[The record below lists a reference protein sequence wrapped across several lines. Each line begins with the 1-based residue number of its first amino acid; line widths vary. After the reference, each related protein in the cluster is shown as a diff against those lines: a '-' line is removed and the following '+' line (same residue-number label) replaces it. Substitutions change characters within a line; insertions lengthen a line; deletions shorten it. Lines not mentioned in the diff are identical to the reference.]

1 MNNKEWIAMQ
11 TGLVLEGGGT
21 RGSYT
26 AGVLDVFLEKGIEF
40 PNVYGISAGACNA
53 VSYISKQPRR
63 NLEIF
68 YRFIGDERYLSVANL
83 YRTGSLFGFGFI
95 FGELSHNLVPL
106 DYETFRNSPVKFR
119 VGATNVVTGR
129 AVFFDK
135 KDIMFPMDVLRA
147 SASLPMIST
156 IVNYKGYHLLDGG
169 VACPIPIERSLF
181 DGNETNVIVLT
192 RDATYRK
199 RARPEFPRAVLKTVY
214 RDYLNLVE
222 AMMVRSEVYN
232 SQLDLI
238 ARLEQEG
245 KAVVVRPSRPLMVG
259 RYEKDREKLLDI
271 YKLGRRDALEK
282 LSQIRE
288 TLG

>member
-1 MNNKEWIAMQ
+1 MA

-26 AGVLDVFLEKGIEF
+26 AGVLDIFLEQGIEF
-40 PNVYGISAGACNA
+40 PSVYGISAGACNA
-53 VSYISKQPRR
+53 VSYISRQPRR

-68 YRFIGDERYLSVANL
+68 YKYIGDERYLSVANL
-83 YRTGSLFGFGFI
+83 RRTGSLFGFGFI
-95 FGELSHNLVPL
+95 FGELSRQLVPL
-106 DYETFRNSPVKFR
+106 DYETFCHSPVIFR

-129 AVFFDK
+129 VVYFDK
-135 KDIMFPMDVLRA
+135 EDITFPMDVLRA
-147 SASLPMIST
+147 SASLPMISP
-156 IVNYKGYHLLDGG
+156 IVEFKGYHLLDGG

-181 DGNETNVIVLT
+181 DGNERNVIVLT
-192 RDATYRK
+192 RDASYRK

-214 RDYLNLVE
+214 RDYPKLVD

-238 ARLEQEG
+238 ARLEKEG

-271 YKLGRRDALEK
+271 YKLGRKDALRK
-282 LSQIRE
+282 LAEIRSV
-288 TLG
+288 L

>member
-1 MNNKEWIAMQ
+1 MA

-26 AGVLDVFLEKGIEF
+26 AGVLDIFLKQGIEF
-40 PNVYGISAGACNA
+40 PSVYGISAGACNA
-53 VSYISKQPRR
+53 VSYISRQPRR

-68 YRFIGDERYLSVANL
+68 YKYIGDERYLSVANL
-83 YRTGSLFGFGFI
+83 RRTGSLFGFGFI
-95 FGELSHNLVPL
+95 FGELSRELVPL
-106 DYETFRNSPVKFR
+106 DYETFCKSSVKFR
-119 VGATNVVTGR
+119 VGATNVVTGK
-129 AVFFDK
+129 VVYFDK
-135 KDIMFPMDVLRA
+135 EDITFPMDVLRA
-147 SASLPMIST
+147 SASLPMISP
-156 IVNYKGYHLLDGG
+156 IVEFKGYHLLDGG

-181 DGNETNVIVLT
+181 DGNERNVIVLT
-192 RDATYRK
+192 RDASYRK

-214 RDYLNLVE
+214 RDYPKLVD

-238 ARLEQEG
+238 ARLEKEG

-271 YKLGRRDALEK
+271 YKLGRKDALRK
-282 LSQIRE
+282 LAEIRSV
-288 TLG
+288 L